1 MLYTLSCHGNKWSLP
16 CYCTEGPRVFAEQEA
31 ARIRGQFSKG
41 TDDPGGKH
49 TLTLFIFSFSLSTPP
64 RTCSF
69 PPCLLQPLRTMWFPL
84 WPLIFLLN
92 HLCVRACLFVHVHPH
107 IFLQKLNLA
116 AEARV
121 PKLTLAGTQQEWSE
135 M

>member
-16 CYCTEGPRVFAEQEA
+16 CFCTEGPRVLAEQEA

-49 TLTLFIFSFSLSTPP
+49 SLTLFIFSFSLSTPP

-92 HLCVRACLFVHVHPH
+92 HLCVCVRARSYMCIPTYFCRNS
-107 IFLQKLNLA
+107 IWLQRL
-116 AEARV
+116 EF
-121 PKLTLAGTQQEWSE
+121 PS
-135 M
+135 